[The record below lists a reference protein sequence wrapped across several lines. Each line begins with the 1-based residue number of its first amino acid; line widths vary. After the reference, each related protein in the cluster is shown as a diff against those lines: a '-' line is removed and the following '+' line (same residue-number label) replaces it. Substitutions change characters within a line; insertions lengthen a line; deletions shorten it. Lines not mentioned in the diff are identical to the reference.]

1 MTIRLKNRGNQSNLC
16 LWDSWF
22 HHCVNHNPS
31 HDVRFTLKGEQKT
44 NDFHTFEKVS
54 NMVDSD
60 KDKQIGNS
68 DSKIKRENMKT
79 DVFTEILTSLERSK
93 NVLHPLDKKRLLWR
107 KNKQI
112 KKETWLKKIYMIT
125 KGKEKF

>member
-1 MTIRLKNRGNQSNLC
+1 
-16 LWDSWF
+16 
-22 HHCVNHNPS
+22 
-31 HDVRFTLKGEQKT
+31 
-44 NDFHTFEKVS
+44 
-54 NMVDSD
+54 MVDSD